1 MLITRTSSGC
11 GRWGPWVSCTRT
23 CFYTLQGRHFWLSV
37 WCTCE
42 YLISLAWGIFQ
53 RRLGWGGVRLWC
65 CIKGDT
71 SLASLKGRRR
81 LASGLTFFLERKKNF
96 STFYKLPNFLVQPP
110 LSLNRPTTQFFF
122 PVKALVG
129 TSCHCKLPTNLGNLG
144 GTLWKLG
151 CFLFHHR
158 QQAYEKV
165 PVARNSTNENAFSLI

>member
-42 YLISLAWGIFQ
+42 YLISLAGGIFQ

-96 STFYKLPNFLVQPP
+96 FNLLQAAQLPCAATS
-110 LSLNRPTTQFFF
+110 LSKATNYSVFF
-122 PVKALVG
+122 PVKVLVG
-129 TSCHCKLPTNLGNLG
+129 TSCHCKLPTNLGSLG